1 MPAVEGNIWAL
12 TFYNNLNACA
22 LFLPLMLVSG
32 ELPVIASFDHLADTH
47 FWLLMT
53 VGGIFG

>member
-1 MPAVEGNIWAL
+1 MPAVDGNIWAL

-22 LFLPLMLVSG
+22 LFLPLMLVTG
-32 ELPVIASFDHLADTH
+32 ELPVIASCDHLADTH